1 MHEVTRG
8 VQQSRRI
15 PLHFYVCHFT
25 NFNVDNYKP
34 DLYYH
39 ASLDQW
45 CQGPG
50 HCGHWPLALD
60 TYLGWSNIID
70 SSTTGEFRLS
80 HCLVLAQVTPHENVI
95 SDYFDSICV
104 GFTRF

>member
-8 VQQSRRI
+8 VQQSSRI

-50 HCGHWPLALD
+50 HCGHTGHWHWTPIWDGVTSLTAAPLESF
-60 TYLGWSNIID
+60 GS
-70 SSTTGEFRLS
+70 
-80 HCLVLAQVTPHENVI
+80 VI
-95 SDYFDSICV
+95 VWF
-104 GFTRF
+104 